1 MSTHCNTLQH
11 TATHCNTLQYTATH
25 CNTLQHTATHCNMQW
40 VFVTLKVHA
49 MMSSVL
55 QHAAK
60 RCNTL
65 QHTAT
70 QNGSFSKHERVHAM
84 IPQRM
89 QQRKALSFLTRILTP
104 DHDSDG
110 ICRYRVMFSRATLRV
125 AWWQVAEET
134 RCPSLEAH
142 FPRMSPMCS
151 GLFTREMT
159 RKTRVIRRVC
169 DDTCVCLCVGDETCV
184 CLCVCDDTCVCLCVG
199 DETCVCLCVCDKTC
213 VCLCVCD
220 ETCGCLCVGDKTCV
234 CLCVC
239 RMSVPL
245 HVCHM
250 SETLLSYSSDISVVN
265 CAIFIHSVDA

>member
-1 MSTHCNTLQH
+1 
-11 TATHCNTLQYTATH
+11 
-25 CNTLQHTATHCNMQW
+25 
-40 VFVTLKVHA
+40 
-49 MMSSVL
+49 
-55 QHAAK
+55 
-60 RCNTL
+60 
-65 QHTAT
+65 
-70 QNGSFSKHERVHAM
+70 
-84 IPQRM
+84 
-89 QQRKALSFLTRILTP
+89 
-104 DHDSDG
+104 
-110 ICRYRVMFSRATLRV
+110 MFSRATLRV
-125 AWWQVAEET
+125 AWWQVAEEM

-159 RKTRVIRRVC
+159 RKTRVIRRVG

-184 CLCVCDDTCVCLCVG
+184 
-199 DETCVCLCVCDKTC
+199 
-213 VCLCVCD
+213 
-220 ETCGCLCVGDKTCV
+220 CLCVGDKTCV